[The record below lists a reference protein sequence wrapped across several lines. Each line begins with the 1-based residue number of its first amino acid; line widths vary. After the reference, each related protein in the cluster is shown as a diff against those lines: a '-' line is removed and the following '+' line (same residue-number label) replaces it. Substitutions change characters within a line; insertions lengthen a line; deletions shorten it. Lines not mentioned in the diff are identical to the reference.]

1 MIILDHIHFLKHK
14 DFFTPGTFAYVMSKE
29 RSIGVDTAF
38 DFALLVIL
46 LKNKKYNENFI
57 FK

>member
-46 LKNKKYNENFI
+46 LKNK
-57 FK
+57 